1 MAQSDGT
8 VDFDSRA
15 AFAASSPPRRLD
27 DVEHGAD
34 KWRSVGCDIEA
45 EADCI
50 WNHARKFADFQ
61 QYPAD
66 PGITDTVGYCFN
78 DTLGDC
84 EFVHRKNPIRK
95 VSVESP
101 VKSVL
106 ARGVKKISRMGAE
119 RLAAERFS
127 VAAQYGGNFAIQE
140 AWDLPR
146 FVHYSQLL
154 NILPYEPLDPAVR
167 PVSQDQSASTA
178 TSAAYRVLDGRA
190 EPGALRENSLRRKSS
205 IVTFA
210 PTRSIP
216 TCAARP
222 IARLPPSSRAFRP
235 RTEQK

>member
-1 MAQSDGT
+1 VAQSDGT

-27 DVEHGAD
+27 DVEHSAD

-50 WNHARKFADFQ
+50 GNHARKFADFQ
-61 QYPAD
+61 QYPTD

-84 EFVHRKNPIRK
+84 EFVHRKNPITK

-127 VAAQYGGNFAIQE
+127 VAAQYGGNFTI
-140 AWDLPR
+140 LRTPGTYPR
-146 FVHYSQLL
+146 FAHYRQFL

-167 PVSQDQSASTA
+167 SVSRDQSASTA
-178 TSAAYRVLDGRA
+178 SPPAHRVLDGRA
-190 EPGALRENSLRRKSS
+190 EPGALRENSLRRK
-205 IVTFA
+205 V
-210 PTRSIP
+210 R
-216 TCAARP
+216 
-222 IARLPPSSRAFRP
+222 
-235 RTEQK
+235 